1 MERIIFLAFDS
12 WLMRMTQ
19 MCYLKIEREK
29 YQENVNVSKILD
41 IKNVYKWGEFEVQFK
56 SKIFT
61 KRLSSFGGVNVQC
74 PGLAKI
80 VYYKINLFH
89 LSKIWP
95 SGKFMTIGQDVF
107 IWTLF

>member
-1 MERIIFLAFDS
+1 MERIIFLEFDS

-29 YQENVNVSKILD
+29 DQENVNVSKILD

-61 KRLSSFGGVNVQC
+61 KRLFSFGSEWMSRSSQIFCLLSNQ
-74 PGLAKI
+74 
-80 VYYKINLFH
+80 IN
-89 LSKIWP
+89 
-95 SGKFMTIGQDVF
+95 
-107 IWTLF
+107 